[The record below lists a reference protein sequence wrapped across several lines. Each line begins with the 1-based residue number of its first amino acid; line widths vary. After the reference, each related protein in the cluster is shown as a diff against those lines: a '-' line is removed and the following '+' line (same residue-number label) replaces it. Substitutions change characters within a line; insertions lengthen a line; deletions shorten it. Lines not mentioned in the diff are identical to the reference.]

1 VNQPDHQSTYLGL
14 LRYVKPYRLVFGLA
28 ILGAIVDAS
37 MKAFFIWSLSFILEK
52 AFELSDPMWI
62 KFIPL
67 FVITV
72 FLIRSVGNFAA
83 SYGFTWVGRKVV
95 NDLRSEV
102 FGQYLKLP
110 QKFYD
115 KHSAGGLIS
124 RITYDI
130 EQMANGVSKNFVLII
145 REALSVIFYLAVMF
159 YWSWELALAAF
170 VAFPVIGLIIRL
182 VNKRFRRIGH
192 GIQRSVADIT
202 QTVEEVVKGHKIV
215 KIFKGQTDEAK
226 KFAKN
231 INTNRQL
238 QVKIVATQEV
248 MSSINLMLVAVAL
261 SFIMYVAATSGMSAA
276 NFMSF
281 MMAMLALM
289 PTIKNLSAV
298 FSTIQTTLAAADSVM
313 HVLQEDEEKDTGSE
327 HFSAAQVG
335 FEFKQVNFSYD
346 EEKVALRDIN
356 LNIKA
361 GQSVAFVGPSGG
373 GKTTLVN
380 LVPRFYDVTGGEIL
394 INGKNIQSF
403 TLSSLRDHVSVVSQ
417 EVVLFNDTVRNN
429 IAYGAQSG
437 HTEAEVIKAAQ
448 QANAW
453 PFIEQLPQ
461 GLDTQLGDNGTRLS
475 GGQRQRIAIARAIL
489 KDAPVLILDEATS
502 ALDTES
508 EKHIQQAL
516 EKLMKNRTTLVI
528 AHRLSTIEGV
538 DQVVV
543 LEQGRVRQTGTHEE
557 LLQQPGIYAQ
567 LQQSQQMAGV
577 PTRDSHE

>member
-1 VNQPDHQSTYLGL
+1 MNKTPHQSTYLGL
-14 LRYVKPYRLVFGLA
+14 LRYVKPYRVVFTAA
-28 ILGAIVDAS
+28 IIGAIIDAS
-37 MKAFFIWSLSFILEK
+37 MKAFFIWSLSYILEK
-52 AFELSDPMWI
+52 AFEQQDALWI
-62 KFIPL
+62 KSIPL

-83 SYGFTWVGRKVV
+83 AYGFTWVGRKII
-95 NDLRSEV
+95 NDLRAAV

-115 KHSAGGLIS
+115 RHSSGGLIS

-130 EQMANGVSKNFVLII
+130 EQMANGVSKNFVIII
-145 REALSVIFYLAVMF
+145 REMLTIVFYLMVMF
-159 YWSWELALAAF
+159 YYSWELALAAF
-170 VAFPVIGLIIRL
+170 VAFPIIGLIIRL

-192 GIQRSVADIT
+192 GIQQSIARIT

-215 KIFKGQTDEAK
+215 KIFKGQQQESE
-226 KFAKN
+226 KFAHNIKN
-231 INTNRQL
+231 NRQL

-313 HVLQEDEEKDTGSE
+313 DVLAETPEKDTGDESFE
-327 HFSAAQVG
+327 ADQVGIEFEQVG
-335 FEFKQVNFSYD
+335 FSYD
-346 EEKVALRDIN
+346 GQTKALSDIN
-356 LNIKA
+356 LNLKA
-361 GQSVAFVGPSGG
+361 GQSVAFVGASGG

-380 LVPRFYDVTGGEIL
+380 LVPRFYDVTAGRIL
-394 INGKNIQSF
+394 VNGQNIQDF
-403 TLSSLRDHVSVVSQ
+403 TLTSLRDHISVVSQ
-417 EVVLFNDTVRNN
+417 EVILFNDTVRNN
-429 IAYGAQSG
+429 IAYGSQSE
-437 HTEAEVIKAAQ
+437 HSEADIIQAAK

-453 PFIEQLPQ
+453 SFIEQLPD
-461 GLDTQLGDNGTRLS
+461 GLDTELGDNGTRLS

-508 EKHIQQAL
+508 EKHIQLAL
-516 EKLMKNRTTLVI
+516 EQLMKNRTTLVI
-528 AHRLSTIEGV
+528 AHRLSTIEHV

-543 LEQGRVRQTGTHEE
+543 LDAGQVAQMGTHEQLMAE
-557 LLQQPGIYAQ
+557 PGIYAQ
-567 LQQSQQMAGV
+567 LQHSQQISPG
-577 PTRDSHE
+577 SLNHE